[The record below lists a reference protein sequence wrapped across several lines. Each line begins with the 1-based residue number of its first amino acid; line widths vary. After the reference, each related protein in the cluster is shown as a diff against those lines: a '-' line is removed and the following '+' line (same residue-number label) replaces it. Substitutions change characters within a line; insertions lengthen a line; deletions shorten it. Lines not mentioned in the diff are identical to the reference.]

1 MWHAETQ
8 TEQTRSVKD
17 VRFQRESQMR
27 EPVKAYLMDRGFF
40 PAVEFCLHGCGIT
53 DIVAGSYC
61 DRKGRQIPIL
71 REVVAVELKMTDFAE
86 VLRQARRNKKHCDWS
101 FIAMPSERIGKMR
114 EATKEAIRSAG
125 IGLLS
130 VGDEVRE
137 VIIPERGS
145 GLSENR
151 NQVKTLW
158 RRVSIKMS
166 DAKMCVCGNRDGTG
180 GKK

>member
-1 MWHAETQ
+1 
-8 TEQTRSVKD
+8 
-17 VRFQRESQMR
+17 MR

-61 DRKGRQIPIL
+61 VREGRRIPRL
-71 REVVAVELKMTDFAE
+71 WEVVAVELKLTDFAE

-101 FIAMPSERIGKMR
+101 FIAMPSERIGKMQQ
-114 EATKEAIRSAG
+114 ATKGAIRLAG

-130 VGDEVRE
+130 VEDEVRE
-137 VIIPERGS
+137 VIAPERGS
-145 GLSENR
+145 GLAEDR

-158 RRVSIKMS
+158 RRVRCLSS
-166 DAKMCVCGNRDGTG
+166 W
-180 GKK
+180 